1 MNLEL
6 IKLPQAIET
15 ECRRICFHYDRHDLA
30 VTNGKIV
37 VARTDPIQYPHTMFG
52 QLRVPVPFISVF
64 DRLFKIVTM
73 EDIILNTMVR
83 EWDKDCSFP
92 HNFQQGF
99 SNVRRRYEVLIDTFP
114 KEPAFQAMH
123 DTAMEYEAQCVL
135 LLGAQRR

>member
-6 IKLPQAIET
+6 IKLPQAIEE
-15 ECRRICFHYDRHDLA
+15 ECRKIAFQWDRYRIVDTH
-30 VTNGKIV
+30 VKIV
-37 VARTDPIQYPHTMFG
+37 VARTAPIQYPYTMNG
-52 QLRVPVPFISVF
+52 RILVPVEFLSVF

-83 EWDKDCSFP
+83 EWDKDQNFP
-92 HNFQQGF
+92 HKFQRGF
-99 SNVRRRYEVLIDTFP
+99 SHVRRRHEVLIDTFP

-135 LLGAQRR
+135 LIGAQRR